1 MNQNYLL
8 LILCYC
14 INLSLPI
21 NAQVT
26 LEMTYPTIDLHR
38 VNWKHGGE
46 KYWYFDDTFKVIR
59 VYSAQHQLL
68 KTIRYPS
75 VNNVQ
80 VKLLSNEQAVSQT
93 TVNSDDLLELVWFF
107 KDTLTKREQ
116 MKIINE
122 RDSILF
128 VFNALADNV
137 SFSEIEGLPSKLFI
151 SAYENGIDA
160 YTTKVFNLPTFNL
173 ENIYFRAYRLH
184 RKKFGYAGEKY
195 FYKDDLSEK
204 MRIFN
209 PDHSFWKNINL
220 TFQNITL
227 YNNDGCTDADDNVFS
242 KDSLVEVVFCYEV
255 GINSGKVIL
264 SENGRVIHKVTT
276 NNILLD
282 RQNGLPDKLFEEVYS
297 STSDNYFRFYSLPEF
312 KLEPVPI
319 RTSRSLGRI
328 LLKKFGEIFFVVNY
342 ANQLLLFYN
351 NNLNKKTINLAISN
365 SNNIIYPSNLYD
377 RNFPI
382 ISDSIINRD
391 SLIEVVYTQ
400 LDTNKIYTTKIVND
414 TGFVYK
420 TIDNTRFFSLNH
432 INGLRDKLM
441 TQTGN
446 NIPFETKI
454 WRFEAP
460 TAIKETP
467 SVFDVRI
474 YPNPFL
480 QDINIETEGSIA
492 FPLTIRLI
500 NALGEVVFNT
510 KAQNNKVHLSV
521 PNLSIGVYF
530 MEVNNGNKRTIRKIV
545 KMGF

>member
-8 LILCYC
+8 LILCFC
-14 INLSLPI
+14 INLSSPI

-26 LEMTYPTIDLHR
+26 LETTYPTTDLHR

-46 KYWYFDDTFKVIR
+46 KYWYSNDSLKVIR
-59 VYSAQHQLL
+59 VYSAQHQLI

-75 VNNVQ
+75 VNNTQ
-80 VKLLSNEQAVSQT
+80 IKLLSNEQAVTQT
-93 TVNSDDLLELVWFF
+93 SVNSDDLLEMVWFF

-116 MKIINE
+116 MKIMNE
-122 RDSILF
+122 RNSVLF
-128 VFNALADNV
+128 VFNALSENV
-137 SFSEIEGLPSKLFI
+137 SFNEIEGLPTKLFI
-151 SAYENGIDA
+151 SAYENGLDA
-160 YTTKVFNLPTFNL
+160 YTTKVYNLPTFNL

-328 LLKKFGEIFFVVNY
+328 LLKKFGETFFVVNY

-351 NNLNKKTINLAISN
+351 NNLNKKTINLPISN

-377 RNFPI
+377 RSFPI
-382 ISDSIINRD
+382 VSDSIINKD
-391 SLIEVVYTQ
+391 SLIEVIYTQ
-400 LDTNKIYTTKIVND
+400 FDNNGIFTTKIVND

-420 TIDNTRFFSLNH
+420 TIDNTRYFSINH
-432 INGLRDKLM
+432 INGLHDILITK
-441 TQTGN
+441 TGN
-446 NIPFETKI
+446 NTPFETKI
-454 WRFEAP
+454 WRFENS
-460 TAIKETP
+460 TATKETP
-467 SVFDVRI
+467 SVFDVKI
-474 YPNPFL
+474 YPNPFF
-480 QDINIETEGSIA
+480 QDINIETESNSA
-492 FPLTIRLI
+492 FPVTIRVLTS
-500 NALGEVVFNT
+500 LGEVVFNT
-510 KAQNNKVHLSV
+510 KMQSNKSHLSI
-521 PNLSIGVYF
+521 PNLSNGIYF
-530 MEVNNGNKRTIRKIV
+530 LEINDGNWRTIRKIV
-545 KMGF
+545 KMGL